1 MTAIYILMGLI
12 VLGKIIL
19 WGGALIQASEK
30 SSDDKSN
37 AMLWFICSVVAILY
51 LAYDCSSH

>member
-1 MTAIYILMGLI
+1 MGLI
-12 VLGKIIL
+12 VLGKIVL
-19 WGGALIQASEK
+19 WGTALIQASEK

-37 AMLWFICSVVAILY
+37 ALLCFILSIVAILY

>member
-12 VLGKIIL
+12 VLGKIVL
-19 WGGALIQASEK
+19 WGTALIQASEK

-37 AMLWFICSVVAILY
+37 ALLCFILSIVAILY

>member
-1 MTAIYILMGLI
+1 MGLI